1 MAWPQRVLKN
11 SRGCFHA
18 TQNINFD
25 RDFFLIMEQLRGEIF
40 DHFQGKLKE
49 LKENS
54 DLENKEE
61 TLVFITN
68 QIDPE
73 IQKVLLEQTVDRR
86 QVLELAVNTELGM
99 QYQHQIQQNN
109 KTLIPAGVN
118 AVQYPTKSRS
128 SNWSLPNNFHKQ
140 GSCAPL
146 YCSTFGENWLPN
158 HGDKCIARDKTCE
171 NCGLLGHFA
180 RVCRKQKT
188 SKLENP
194 KKRSVNT
201 VEEDPHPED
210 SVKFLQSSKLYES
223 DYSRP

>member
-11 SRGCFHA
+11 SRGCFHT

-61 TLVFITN
+61 TLIFITN

-86 QVLELAVNTELGM
+86 QVLELAINTELGM

-118 AVQYPTKSRS
+118 AVQYPTKSHRIGHSRITSTNKAVVHRS
-128 SNWSLPNNFHKQ
+128 IVQLLVKTGFQTMAISASLGTKHV
-140 GSCAPL
+140 
-146 YCSTFGENWLPN
+146 
-158 HGDKCIARDKTCE
+158 KTAAC
-171 NCGLLGHFA
+171 
-180 RVCRKQKT
+180 
-188 SKLENP
+188 
-194 KKRSVNT
+194 
-201 VEEDPHPED
+201 
-210 SVKFLQSSKLYES
+210 
-223 DYSRP
+223 